1 MLIATAG
8 TPKDSPICGSDVEM
22 IVESRSCMKK
32 ATATINAT
40 RRACRAAVAV
50 SGKALFSGMAVMR
63 RTVRKVF
70 PRHWDQ
76 AIVRQIDD
84 APV

>member
-1 MLIATAG
+1 MPTLIATTG

-32 ATATINAT
+32 ATATISAT

-50 SGKALFSGMAVMR
+50 SARALFSGMAVMR
-63 RTVRKVF
+63 RIVRKFF
-70 PRHWDQ
+70 PRHWEPGSCP
-76 AIVRQIDD
+76 ANR
-84 APV
+84 